1 MWASPSTAYPNN
13 PGPTIKPQTERPVIS
28 KKTTKLSR
36 MTVLRKI
43 KSFMDYEPSSVR
55 RTFSGVTAT
64 TTSPWSSPSLSDA
77 AREERLHHPKLEPYD
92 PKVGDGDWHQE
103 WEAGWKGVEIG
114 LAANLEYER
123 FRGNRKFNLKGYRV
137 LLVLGSRRTRD
148 DGRPIP
154 TVMMLVSEDKEALA
168 EAPTNLAER
177 WDRFRS
183 RSFEHMRSYL
193 DVAGGENF
201 GLEMMYWERFQV
213 RNKGFM
219 EEFRETRHW
228 SPRLVD
234 RENWAEFCASLGLPS
249 FEKTLELRR
258 TTRNRLMVE
267 AAVKVEK
274 LEAQIKELEE
284 QNLAMDVEL
293 THLLCKVSLL
303 EVANEILET
312 SIRNLRKAT
321 QEEGQRNMISFFDE
335 DQSDED

>member
-1 MWASPSTAYPNN
+1 MLASPSTEYLHN
-13 PGPTIKPQTERPVIS
+13 PRPTTKPQAERAVIS
-28 KKTTKLSR
+28 KKTTKSSR
-36 MTVLRKI
+36 MPVLKKI

-55 RTFSGVTAT
+55 RTFSGVTVT
-64 TTSPWSSPSLSDA
+64 TTSPWSSPSLSHA

-92 PKVGDGDWHQE
+92 PKVGDGHWPQE
-103 WEAGWKGVEIG
+103 WEAGWKDVEIG

-123 FRGNRKFNLKGYRV
+123 FRRNRKFNLKGYRV
-137 LLVLGSRRTRD
+137 LLVLGSRRMRD
-148 DGRPIP
+148 DRRSIP
-154 TVMMLVSEDKEALA
+154 TVMMLVNEDKEAPA
-168 EAPTNLAER
+168 GGPTNLAEK

-234 RENWAEFCASLGLPS
+234 REDWAEFYASLGLPS
-249 FEKTLELRR
+249 FEETLKLRR
-258 TTRNRLMVE
+258 IMRNRLRVE
-267 AAVKVEK
+267 AVAKVEK
-274 LEAQIKELEE
+274 LEAKIKDLEQ
-284 QNLAMDVEL
+284 QNVAKDVEL
-293 THLLCKVSLL
+293 THLLCKVSIL

-321 QEEGQRNMISFFDE
+321 QEGGQRNMISFFDE
-335 DQSDED
+335 DQSDEG